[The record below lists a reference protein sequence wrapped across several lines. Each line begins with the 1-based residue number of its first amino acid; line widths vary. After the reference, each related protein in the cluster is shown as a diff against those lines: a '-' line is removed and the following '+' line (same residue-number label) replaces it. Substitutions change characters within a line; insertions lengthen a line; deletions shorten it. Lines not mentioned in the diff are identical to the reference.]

1 MWNIIIVLIGI
12 FLVTIELIQIY
23 LSERT
28 DELYY
33 FLMELISMA
42 HDYNVRRIN
51 EGDLNYNNAY
61 NWFYSKYNYKELL
74 YSVKPLKLR
83 YWFTEEEIKEINR

>member
-1 MWNIIIVLIGI
+1 
-12 FLVTIELIQIY
+12 
-23 LSERT
+23 
-28 DELYY
+28 
-33 FLMELISMA
+33 MA

-61 NWFYSKYNYKELL
+61 NWFYLKYDYEKLL
-74 YSVKPLKLR
+74 YSVKPLKLC

>member
-1 MWNIIIVLIGI
+1 MWSIIVLICI
-12 FLVTIELIQIY
+12 FLVIIELIQIY
-23 LSERT
+23 LSERAYK
-28 DELYY
+28 LYY
-33 FLMELISMA
+33 FRMELISMA

-61 NWFYSKYNYKELL
+61 NWFYLKYDYEKLL
-74 YSVKPLKLR
+74 YSVKPLKLC